1 MQFALVCKNDK
12 TVISMY
18 LSIITLN
25 VNTLKFSTKG
35 QGVAEWIK
43 KKIYILLIR
52 DSLQSSRH
60 THTENEGM
68 EKDIP
73 CKRKQKER

>member
-43 KKIYILLIR
+43 KKNLY
-52 DSLQSSRH
+52 
-60 THTENEGM
+60 TAY
-68 EKDIP
+68 
-73 CKRKQKER
+73 KRLTSELKTYTY